1 MEAQAWRMP
10 ALPAAIPVALLHV
23 LLATVAV
30 PATLLVLLAGAE
42 PLFAASC
49 LLLAA
54 MAALFA
60 AMLPRWFYLAMC
72 FAPLAW
78 IVLGSFALRIWGLDS
93 LKVDVSTLFAPW
105 QLPWLAVLATLA
117 AAWRWRAI
125 VRDAGTPRSR
135 SEEHTSEL
143 QSLMRISYAVFCL
156 KTKHSLNTQSTNT

>member
-1 MEAQAWRMP
+1 MRISDWSRRVLFRSRMEAQAWRMP

-93 LKVDVSTLFAPW
+93 LK
-105 QLPWLAVLATLA
+105 
-117 AAWRWRAI
+117 
-125 VRDAGTPRSR
+125 
-135 SEEHTSEL
+135 
-143 QSLMRISYAVFCL
+143 
-156 KTKHSLNTQSTNT
+156 

>member
-1 MEAQAWRMP
+1 
-10 ALPAAIPVALLHV
+10 
-23 LLATVAV
+23 
-30 PATLLVLLAGAE
+30 
-42 PLFAASC
+42 
-49 LLLAA
+49 

-125 VRDAGTPRSR
+125 VRDAGTPRSPWR
-135 SEEHTSEL
+135 PPAVRASDRKSVGEGKRVSVRVDL
-143 QSLMRISYAVFCL
+143 GGSRII
-156 KTKHSLNTQSTNT
+156 KKKNKRNTQNRR